1 MSKKISIILGFFILS
16 NLCVFGEDTSTLT
29 APAIEVT
36 WVGTSTID
44 TLPEY
49 VPSWTEVLVGVRL
62 NGGIDPVAGID
73 GDPDTPDDGQ
83 IAPAGVVLHWQLNSQ
98 NANVFMRSMSIA
110 YNLLY
115 QDYRYLKRIEPYGSG
130 TKIYWWVT
138 AQNVN
143 GEISST
149 EVDSFLLGT
158 LALDNEPLPSVFK
171 ISGNYPNPFNPKT
184 TIDFSVK
191 YAVEVDLSIYSL
203 GGKLVRQLQLGAL
216 TSGNQS
222 IAWEGKDNFGND
234 VPSGVYIYR
243 LQSESHSEARK
254 MTLLK

>member
-1 MSKKISIILGFFILS
+1 MSKKISIILVFFIVS
-16 NLCVFGEDTSTLT
+16 NFCVFAKDTSTLT

-36 WVGTSTID
+36 WVGTSTLD
-44 TLPEY
+44 TLTEY
-49 VPSWTEVLVGVRL
+49 VPSWSEVLVAVRI
-62 NGGIDPVAGID
+62 NGGTDNGD
-73 GDPDTPDDGQ
+73 GTIEPG
-83 IAPAGVVLHWQLNSQ
+83 GVILNWQVNSQ
-98 NANVFMRSMSIA
+98 TANVFSRSMPVL

-115 QDYRYLKRIEPYGSG
+115 QDYRYMKRMDPYGNG
-130 TKIYWWVT
+130 TKMYWWVT
-138 AQNVN
+138 AQNVD

-158 LALDNEPLPSVFK
+158 LALDHEPLPSVFK

-184 TIDFSVK
+184 TIDFSVE
-191 YAVEVDLSIYSL
+191 YAAKVDLSIYSL
-203 GGKLVRQLQLGAL
+203 GGKLVRQFQLGAL
-216 TSGNQS
+216 ASGNQS

-234 VPSGVYIYR
+234 VPAGVYIYR